1 MKLTSLLAFGVSAA
15 LGIYWGVERHTAAL
29 LQIQLDAARDRHGEI
44 DRLRQE
50 HSRLLQLQP
59 SKDELV
65 HLRAE
70 LQKARQSGHG
80 SDDEGNPRAG
90 SLRPGIWASA
100 STWKNQG
107 KATPEA
113 ALETML
119 WASSCGN
126 VASLKDVL
134 VLEPETRIKAAEMI
148 PHLRDPSQQLYA
160 SPEGLLAVVIAGS
173 VPLDSAQ
180 VVARQQ
186 NQNGQVIE
194 YLRLKD
200 SNGNTRQVYISL
212 QKTTDGWQLDVPPS
226 AIDQISMERSVSSM
240 P

>member
-1 MKLTSLLAFGVSAA
+1 
-15 LGIYWGVERHTAAL
+15 
-29 LQIQLDAARDRHGEI
+29 
-44 DRLRQE
+44 
-50 HSRLLQLQP
+50 
-59 SKDELV
+59 
-65 HLRAE
+65 
-70 LQKARQSGHG
+70 
-80 SDDEGNPRAG
+80 
-90 SLRPGIWASA
+90 
-100 STWKNQG
+100 
-107 KATPEA
+107 
-113 ALETML
+113 ML